1 MALENNQAVDNS
13 ENDSDDSELP
23 ALLLGTYTPR
33 LDSKGRLALPSKF
46 RSQLAGEF
54 VIARGQERCLYLLPS
69 REFRRL
75 AVSIQ
80 RAHVSD
86 KPTRDYLRVFL
97 SGASEEKM
105 DRQGRIVIPPMLR
118 EYAHLQRDVAVIGVG
133 TRAEVWDAHAWNT
146 YLAQQ
151 EDPYSQIS
159 DDVLPEADL

>member
-1 MALENNQAVDNS
+1 MAVDDEQTVDNS
-13 ENDSDDSELP
+13 DRDSELP
-23 ALLLGTYTPR
+23 PLLLGTYTPR

-54 VIARGQERCLYLLPS
+54 VIARGQERCLYLLPA

-105 DRQGRIVIPPMLR
+105 DRQGRIVIPPVLR
-118 EYAHLQRDVAVIGVG
+118 DYAHLQRDVAVIGVG
-133 TRAEVWDAHAWNT
+133 TRAEIWDEKAWNT
-146 YLAQQ
+146 YLAAQ

-159 DDVLPEADL
+159 DDVLPEADLS